1 MPMGKSAAK
10 MLQWMGNPARFA
22 DFYNGNVF
30 GGNKVIHPE
39 ELVPAKGEIHK
50 IEKDKDKSQKEIHRY
65 RDIIMYWKKYGIN
78 LAILAIENQKNVH
91 LAMPVRNMM
100 YDSIAYQEQI
110 DFHWNL
116 LSQEEKNKCS
126 KKEYLS
132 HYLIGEKLNPI
143 ITLVFY
149 YGDDEWLEN
158 TELYNML
165 EMEELEKMHPEV
177 KQYIQN
183 YKLNL
188 IDMMHMKDINV
199 FHSDLQYVFGMLKY
213 KGNKELL
220 SSYVNENPEYFN
232 YIDKE
237 TALVIGELLDS
248 EDILKTA
255 DEIREGERMSMC
267 KALEDL
273 YNEGRLEGRLDAL
286 TVQIR
291 KKLAKGKSI
300 AEIADALEETTEA
313 IESIIKKQGLL

>member
-1 MPMGKSAAK
+1 MGKSAAK
-10 MLQWMGNPARFA
+10 MAQWMGTPTRFA
-22 DFYNGNVF
+22 DLYNGSVF
-30 GGNKVIHPE
+30 GGKSVIRPE

-50 IEKDKDKSQKEIHRY
+50 IEKDNDNKQQEIHRY
-65 RDIIMYWKKYGIN
+65 RDIIMYWEKYGIN

-100 YDSIAYQEQI
+100 YDSLAYQEQI
-110 DFHWNL
+110 DLQWNF
-116 LSQEEKNKCS
+116 LSKEEKNKCS

-132 HYLIGEKLNPI
+132 HYLQGEKLSPI

-149 YGDDEWLEN
+149 YGEEEWNEN
-158 TELYNML
+158 TELFDML
-165 EMEELEKMHPEV
+165 EMDELESVYPEV

-188 IDMMHMKDINV
+188 IDMKHMKDINV
-199 FHSDLQYVFGMLKY
+199 FHSDLQQVFGMLKY

-220 SSYVNENPEYFN
+220 NHYINENPEYFN
-232 YIDKE
+232 NIDKE
-237 TALVIGELLDS
+237 TAFVIGELLDS
-248 EDILKTA
+248 EDILRTA
-255 DEIREGERMSMC
+255 DEIREGEKMSMC

-273 YNEGRLEGRLDAL
+273 YNEGRLEGRLEAL
-286 TVQIR
+286 TVQIT

-300 AEIADALEETTEA
+300 EEIADALEETVDT